1 MNELIYNVEKL
12 HTTPLGVERINKNL
26 NLNNIDVIEYC
37 KNIVIDNNSKIYK
50 KGKNWYCENNNII
63 ITINS
68 YNYGVI
74 TAHLNTSR

>member
-68 YNYGVI
+68 YNYGII
-74 TAHLNTSR
+74 TAHLND